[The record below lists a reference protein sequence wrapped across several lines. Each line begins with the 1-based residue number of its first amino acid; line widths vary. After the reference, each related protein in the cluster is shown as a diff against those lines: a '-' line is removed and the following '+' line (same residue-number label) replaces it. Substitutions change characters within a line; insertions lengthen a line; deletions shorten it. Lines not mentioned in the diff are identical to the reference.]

1 MTDEHKDLFKVIRQN
16 TKFRVKKIAFTGVT
30 QGII

>member
-1 MTDEHKDLFKVIRQN
+1 MTDEHKNLFKVIRQN
-16 TKFRVKKIAFTGVT
+16 RKFRVKKIALSGVT